1 MLKAQKYASVVEK
14 SVSELTNENLS
25 YSYDHSG
32 NGTFFNDLSSNPTQE
47 AITKKTDEL
56 YSLLPLQELRTE
68 RNKLLLETDW
78 TQSRDMTLANDDEW
92 VSYRKSLRDLPDDCS
107 GVQYDIAGNL
117 TNVVYPKKPE

>member
-32 NGTFFNDLSSNPTQE
+32 NVTFFKYLSSNPTQE
-47 AITKKTDEL
+47 EITKKIDEL
-56 YSLLPLQELRTE
+56 YALLPLQELRTE

-78 TQSRDMTLANDDEW
+78 TQSRDLTLANDDEW
-92 VSYRKSLRDLPDDCS
+92 VSYRKTLRDLPCDCS

-117 TNVVYPKKPE
+117 TNIIYPTKPE